1 MQTNPKLGFQK
12 GELHLQYGRN
22 VWQLRTFGVGQCVV
36 AVFQANGGDFKGFG
50 EVWRGWCAM
59 GEALKRNTRA
69 LNLFKPK
76 IRHAKPW
83 PKDIKANP
91 NAHEKI

>member
-1 MQTNPKLGFQK
+1 
-12 GELHLQYGRN
+12 LQYGRN
-22 VWQLRTFGVGQCVV
+22 VWQLRTFGFGQCVV
-36 AVFQANGGDFKGFG
+36 AVFLANGGVFWGYEG
-50 EVWRGWCAM
+50 VGRNWWAM

-83 PKDIKANP
+83 PKGVKANP
-91 NAHEKI
+91 NAQEKNNIRENVITKFECF

>member
-1 MQTNPKLGFQK
+1 
-12 GELHLQYGRN
+12 
-22 VWQLRTFGVGQCVV
+22 
-36 AVFQANGGDFKGFG
+36 
-50 EVWRGWCAM
+50 M

-83 PKDIKANP
+83 PKGVKANP
-91 NAHEKI
+91 NAQEKNNIRENVITKFECF